1 MVDNKLGENVENSE
15 VEMYGCTV
23 DVLRS
28 EFARWA
34 GMGHSAEL
42 IRGMLLDLEYLV
54 VNESPVEVKQAI
66 NRAKWF
72 VNEYMI
78 P

>member
-1 MVDNKLGENVENSE
+1 MVNNKLGKNVENSE
-15 VEMYGCTV
+15 VEKYGCTV

-28 EFARWA
+28 ELTPRGARVA
-34 GMGHSAEL
+34 DVV
-42 IRGMLLDLEYLV
+42 RGLLNDLEYLV
-54 VNESPVEVKQAI
+54 VNESPVEVLQAI

-72 VNEYMI
+72 VDEYMV